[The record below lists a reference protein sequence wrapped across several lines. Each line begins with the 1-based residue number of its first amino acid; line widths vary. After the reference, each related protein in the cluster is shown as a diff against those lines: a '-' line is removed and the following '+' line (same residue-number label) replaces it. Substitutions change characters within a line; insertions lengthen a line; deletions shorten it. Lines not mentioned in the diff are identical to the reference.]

1 MLELDL
7 HTVQVHDPI
16 VDADQAQPAP
26 GHCLVVAVL
35 EIDPTHPLLQPHDDT
50 SCLVVDLPS
59 GAAVLLL
66 AAGSC

>member
-16 VDADQAQPAP
+16 VAADQTQPAP

-35 EIDPTHPLLQPHDDT
+35 EIDLHTVQVNPYWTDER
-50 SCLVVDLPS
+50 
-59 GAAVLLL
+59 
-66 AAGSC
+66 GSTARKAPAYTQFYL